1 MQFNPVNAIL
11 IIGYCVTFY
20 HLEADYPVS
29 SFSSFTSSRMSKSF
43 YLLILQVLFSAF
55 LLFISCDLRSRK
67 KSLAST
73 VVCCWQQFQRQDKC
87 IDCLFVFSG
96 NVNVQDK
103 CASAV
108 AG

>member
-1 MQFNPVNAIL
+1 MQFNPVNAIS

-20 HLEADYPVS
+20 HFEADYPV
-29 SFSSFTSSRMSKSF
+29 
-43 YLLILQVLFSAF
+43 
-55 LLFISCDLRSRK
+55 SCDLRSRK